1 MMQQGQSAHRQA
13 HLADQAARQAQLQ
26 VRLGHQQAEQGRYR
40 RRQQQPRRSGSRMA
54 SAAGQGSTRPAQV
67 PARRRTGKLA
77 GWGVAV
83 SVVFWAIA
91 IATHVEWVMQHDG
104 PVTPVSHSLAVV
116 VSVLVVGLPLALSG
130 LSRHRT
136 QGNAADWDRAGAL
149 EHDEEEEGD
158 HDR

>member
-1 MMQQGQSAHRQA
+1 MMQQAYSAHRQA
-13 HLADQAARQAQLQ
+13 HLADQAARQTQLQ
-26 VRLGHQQAEQGRYR
+26 VRLGHHQA
-40 RRQQQPRRSGSRMA
+40 RRSGSRMA

-91 IATHVEWVMQHDG
+91 IATQVERVMQHDG

-116 VSVLVVGLPLALSG
+116 VSVLVAGLPLTLSG
-130 LSRHRT
+130 PSRHRT

>member
-1 MMQQGQSAHRQA
+1 MMQPGQSAHRQA

-40 RRQQQPRRSGSRMA
+40 RRQQQARRSGSRMA

-91 IATHVEWVMQHDG
+91 IAKHVEWVMQHDSG
-104 PVTPVSHSLAVV
+104 FALARRGGVSSGCRAAACPVGAEQTPHAGERRRLGS
-116 VSVLVVGLPLALSG
+116 SG
-130 LSRHRT
+130 RP
-136 QGNAADWDRAGAL
+136 
-149 EHDEEEEGD
+149 
-158 HDR
+158 